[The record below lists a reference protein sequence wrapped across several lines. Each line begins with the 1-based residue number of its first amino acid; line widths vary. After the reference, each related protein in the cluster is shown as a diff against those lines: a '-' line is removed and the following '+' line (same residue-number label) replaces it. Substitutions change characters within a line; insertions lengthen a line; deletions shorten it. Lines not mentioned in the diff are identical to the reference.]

1 MSTNPDDRARL
12 NPERWRRIGAVLD
25 RISDVDLRA
34 RPELLADACHTEGIR
49 LDEVEPFLEAERR
62 SSLFPECLDPAILD
76 DALRDHDGIRA
87 NRLAPGDRLGP
98 YEVVDCLGAGGM
110 GEVYKARDARLG
122 RIVAIK
128 LLNADLATR
137 PEGRVRF
144 AREARVISGLN
155 HPHICT
161 LHDVGAHESIAGSDQ
176 AVDFLVMELVEGET
190 LAARLMRGALP
201 MKDALEYSAQIAD
214 ALAAAHRQGIVHRD
228 LKPANVMI
236 TTHGVKLLDF
246 GLAALRSPHRPLDGV
261 VSAGVTAE
269 GTILG
274 TLQYMAPEQV
284 QGKPADE
291 RSDVFALGAIAY
303 EMVTGRR
310 AFEGENAAS
319 IIAAVIERDPPAML
333 PMRPDIPP
341 ALEST
346 IRTCLAK
353 DPNDRWQ
360 STADLRRHLREIAAR
375 PDASIPPPARARESL
390 FSRRRAQWAIVALVV
405 LTVAGL
411 AIVLRPGTR
420 AIPPPPLSRFALP
433 PPDGHRYA
441 DKQILAPD
449 GRRLAFVAIH
459 ENGQRALWTRAL
471 DALAPQR
478 LAGTEGAY
486 HPFWSPGG
494 DAVGFFAGS
503 TLKKVDLAT
512 GTVETICR
520 CDTGNGGGG
529 SWNRDGVILFSK
541 GLVADTLWR
550 VPASGGT
557 PVAVLPPQI
566 GFSANVWPQFLADG
580 ERFFWLA
587 VRAEKSGAYVGRL
600 HTPDRTLILESS
612 SANGATRASYAAGH
626 LFFLRN
632 HALMAQPFDVE
643 RLTLSGE
650 PTRLVEEV
658 EQTAPGR
665 SFFDVAGDVLT
676 YRQSVVAQNTA
687 RLRWFDRTGRDLG
700 TLSGVG
706 AYGDVALS
714 RDGRY
719 ALANVRG
726 ASDATAGS
734 LLRIDTASGT
744 STPVTSGGAPV
755 WAPDGSRF
763 AAAGGR
769 GRGPRPRVLSVDGTP
784 LDELR
789 AVFTGQ
795 AWPSDWSSDGRFIV
809 GETLQA
815 TTLRDLFLVDTRG
828 DRKTVRELLRAA
840 GNQTAPRISPDG
852 RWLAYASDEG
862 GRVPDVYVRPFPE
875 GAGLWRISAGGG
887 RSPLWTQNG
896 RELLYVAPD
905 GGMMSVVI
913 APGSEFKAAAPQP
926 LFRNDA
932 LHAGF
937 NREAPF
943 GRFYDAST
951 DGRRFLVVEPIGV
964 PPAAP
969 IVIVLNWRQLLMR
982 ADSRGAR

>member
-12 NPERWRRIGAVLD
+12 SPETWRRIGAVLD
-25 RISDVDLRA
+25 RVSDVDLRA
-34 RPELLADACHTEGIR
+34 RPGLLADACHAEGVHP
-49 LDEVEPFLEAERR
+49 DEVEPFLDADRR
-62 SSLFPECLDPAILD
+62 ATVFPERLDPAILD
-76 DALRDHDGIRA
+76 DALRAHGNA
-87 NRLAPGDRLGP
+87 LPGRLAPGDRLGP
-98 YEVVDCLGAGGM
+98 YEIVERLGSGGM

-128 LLNADLATR
+128 LLTADLATR

-190 LAARLMRGALP
+190 LAARLRRGALP

-236 TTHGVKLLDF
+236 TSHGVKLLDF

-284 QGKPADE
+284 QGRPADE

-310 AFEGENAAS
+310 AFEGDNPAS
-319 IIAAVIERDPPAML
+319 IIAAVIERDPPAMR

-353 DPNDRWQ
+353 DPNDRWH
-360 STADLRRHLREIAAR
+360 STADLHRHLRELAAR
-375 PDASIPPPARARESL
+375 PDASIAPARARESL
-390 FSRRRAQWAIVALVV
+390 FSRPRAQWAIAAVVV
-405 LTVAGL
+405 LTVAAV
-411 AIVLRPGTR
+411 AIVLRPGAR
-420 AIPPPPLSRFALP
+420 AISLSPLSRFALA

-441 DKQILAPD
+441 DKQALAPD
-449 GRRLAFVAIH
+449 GRRLAFVAVDDK
-459 ENGQRALWTRAL
+459 GQRALWTRAL
-471 DALAPQR
+471 DALTPQR
-478 LAGTEGAY
+478 LSGTEDAH
-486 HPFWSPGG
+486 HPFWSPDG

-503 TLKKVDLAT
+503 MLKKVDLST
-512 GTVETICR
+512 GTVETICK

-541 GLVADTLWR
+541 GLVPDTLWR

-557 PVAVLPPQI
+557 PVAALPSQI
-566 GFSANVWPQFLADG
+566 GFSVNVWPQFLADG

-600 HTPDRTLILESS
+600 HAPDRTLILESS
-612 SANGATRASYAAGH
+612 SVNGATRASYAAGH

-632 HALMAQPFDVE
+632 LALMAQPFDVE
-643 RLTLSGE
+643 QLTLSGE

-676 YRQSVVAQNTA
+676 YRQSVVARNTA

-700 TLSGVG
+700 TLLGTG

-726 ASDATAGS
+726 AIDATAGS
-734 LLRIDTASGT
+734 LLRIDIASGT

-755 WAPDGSRF
+755 FSPDGSRF

-784 LDELR
+784 LDELV
-789 AVFTGQ
+789 AVFTSQ

-809 GETLQA
+809 GEALHS
-815 TTLRDLFLVDTRG
+815 TTLRDLFLIDTR
-828 DRKTVRELLRAA
+828 DDARTVRDLLLAP

-862 GRVPDVYVRPFPE
+862 ERVPEVYVRPFPE
-875 GAGLWRISAGGG
+875 GPGLWRISVGGG

-896 RELLYVAPD
+896 RELLYVDPD
-905 GGMMSVVI
+905 GAMMSVVI
-913 APGSEFKAAAPQP
+913 TPGSEFKAAAPQL
-926 LFRNDA
+926 LFRSDA
-932 LHAGF
+932 LRAGF

-943 GRFYDAST
+943 GRFYDATT
-951 DGRRFLVVEPIGV
+951 DGRRFLVVEPIGD

-969 IVIVLNWRQLLMR
+969 IVVVLNWRQLLVGTDR
-982 ADSRGAR
+982 RGER